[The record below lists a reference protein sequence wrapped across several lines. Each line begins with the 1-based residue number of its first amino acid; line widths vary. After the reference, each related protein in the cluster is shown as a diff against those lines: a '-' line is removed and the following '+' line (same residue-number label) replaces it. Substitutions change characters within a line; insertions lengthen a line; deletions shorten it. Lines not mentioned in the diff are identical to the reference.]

1 MKGVKGVM
9 EVKRVMGVGKNTGR
23 MEKNAGKCKVMGV
36 MEVKRVMGV

>member
-1 MKGVKGVM
+1 VKGVKGVM
-9 EVKRVMGVGKNTGR
+9 GVSKNTGR